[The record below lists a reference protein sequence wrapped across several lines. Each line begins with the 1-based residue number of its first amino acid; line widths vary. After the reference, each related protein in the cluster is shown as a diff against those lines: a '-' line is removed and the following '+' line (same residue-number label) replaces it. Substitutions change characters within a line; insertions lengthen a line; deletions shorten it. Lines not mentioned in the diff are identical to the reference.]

1 MVTSRY
7 IKIFFLIFRTDLKR
21 LYNRFYW
28 VLNRYSHNHE
38 LNSITKRR
46 LNVCLIGIGVAVIS
60 TITSMIYFP
69 MKAFLTE
76 GISSDLL
83 SWIRFVL
90 LIHILLGF
98 IGCITRYER
107 AIQPE
112 DYEIIS
118 GSPVPAFLFVVNRF
132 VSQGL
137 LSLLG
142 LLLFLI
148 LPLCITSVLASEVGW
163 FSLIVFPIL
172 GMLYILF
179 YSSISGVA
187 GYIGYRIMHRWK
199 WTQISIF
206 SNSVFFTILGFLASF
221 PLVSWFLDRTSM
233 GEARVV
239 YLIRGIAES
248 NWVPT
253 NWFIEAIRTFIA
265 GKPFFLMMLVQCIV
279 VSFITF
285 FIFCRLN
292 RFISVN
298 PMLQIKRMKG
308 GNRYHYFHRFYL
320 RLLSFL
326 PNEYRFIL
334 DKDIKSLTRISEMF
348 RYRIIKILYLFSL
361 TSGLFIGLGMN
372 GARNFVSDTGLLITF
387 VILSSILSSLIG
399 TSLLGVTSIDSESSN
414 INLFLQRGFDPKKLI
429 ISKVLLQVI
438 VLLFSS
444 TIFLLVLSLALSLP
458 IYAIAIGLSINTI
471 VSIVYGSTQV
481 QVTAVYPR
489 FDWEHYSEIG
499 RSSRSVTL
507 ENILTGVYFV
517 FILQGIGVFATLH
530 HFNHISV
537 FMMFSGSIIWCLL
550 IGVLLLGYMY
560 IFLERKGTRH
570 WEGYR

>member
-1 MVTSRY
+1 
-7 IKIFFLIFRTDLKR
+7 
-21 LYNRFYW
+21 
-28 VLNRYSHNHE
+28 
-38 LNSITKRR
+38 
-46 LNVCLIGIGVAVIS
+46 
-60 TITSMIYFP
+60 
-69 MKAFLTE
+69 MKAFLTD
-76 GISSDLL
+76 GISPDIL
-83 SWIRFVL
+83 SWIRYIL

-98 IGCITRYER
+98 IGCINRYER

-112 DYEIIS
+112 DYEIII

-132 VSQGL
+132 VLQNL
-137 LSLLG
+137 LSVLS
-142 LLLFLI
+142 LFLFLF
-148 LPLCITSVLASEVGW
+148 LPLCISAAFASKVSW
-163 FSLIVFPIL
+163 CSLIVFPIV

-179 YSSISGVA
+179 YSSICGVV
-187 GYIGYRIMHRWK
+187 GYIGYYIMHRWK

-206 SNSVFFTILGFLASF
+206 SNSVFFTIFGFLASF
-221 PLVSWFLDRTSM
+221 PLMSWVLDRTSLS
-233 GEARVV
+233 EARVV
-239 YLIRGIAES
+239 LLIRGIAES

-253 NWFIEAIRTFIA
+253 NLFIEAIRTFIA
-265 GKPFFLMMLVQCIV
+265 GKPFFLMVFVLCIV

-285 FIFCRLN
+285 LVFCRLN
-292 RFISVN
+292 RFISVK
-298 PMLQIKRMKG
+298 PMLQIRMKRE
-308 GNRYHYFHRFYL
+308 NRYRYLHSLYL
-320 RLLSFL
+320 RLLNSL

-372 GARNFVSDTGLLITF
+372 GVQNFVSDTSLLITF

-399 TSLLGVTSIDSESSN
+399 TGLLGVTSIDSESTN

-444 TIFLLVLSLALSLP
+444 TFFLLVISLALSLP
-458 IYAIAIGLSINTI
+458 MYAISIGLSINMI
-471 VSIVYGSTQV
+471 VSIVYGAIQV

-499 RSSRSVTL
+499 RSPRSVTL
-507 ENILTGVYFV
+507 ENVLTGVYFI
-517 FILQGIGVFATLH
+517 FILQGIGALITLH
-530 HFNHISV
+530 YFNDISA
-537 FMMFSGSIIWCLL
+537 FMMFSWSIIWCLL
-550 IGVLLLGYMY
+550 VGVLLLGYMY